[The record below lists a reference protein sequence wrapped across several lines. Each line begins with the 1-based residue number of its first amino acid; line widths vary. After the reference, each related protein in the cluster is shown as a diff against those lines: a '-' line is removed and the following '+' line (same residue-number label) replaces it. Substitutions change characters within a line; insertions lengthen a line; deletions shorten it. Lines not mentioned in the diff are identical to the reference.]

1 MHQIPEKLDWL
12 KQVTI
17 IGVGL
22 LGGSVGMSL
31 RRCGVTVHGYSRR
44 PESCDIAIR
53 VGAIN
58 RGFADLTEAC
68 QDSDV
73 VVIAS
78 PVDRIAPLSGQVAQ
92 CVNPET
98 VITDVGSTKAMIV
111 DQVNQDSE
119 VAKRFVAA
127 HPIAG
132 SEKSGVEYAT
142 ASLFDGKCVII
153 TPDSATSQ
161 QHLSRAEQFW
171 QLVGGVT
178 VNMSPEEH
186 DHCLASVSHLPHLVS
201 SLLASNTN
209 PKSAPLVGSGW
220 KDMTRVAA
228 GDPDMWTAI
237 CQHNRM
243 AILDQVDRFSN
254 QLQQLRDLLASGND
268 EQLQAWLQAAKDT
281 KLQIG

>member
-1 MHQIPEKLDWL
+1 MHQIPQKPDWL
-12 KQVTI
+12 NQVTI
-17 IGVGL
+17 VGVGL

-58 RGFADLTEAC
+58 RGFADLSEAC
-68 QDSDV
+68 DDSDV
-73 VVIAS
+73 IVIAS
-78 PVDRIAPLSGQVAQ
+78 PVDRIAPLSSQVAKFTK
-92 CVNPET
+92 PES

-111 DQVNQDSE
+111 DQVNQDPQ

-142 ASLFDGKCVII
+142 ATLFDGKCIII
-153 TPDSATSQ
+153 TPDDNTSQ
-161 QHLSRAEQFW
+161 EHLSRAEQFW
-171 QLVGGVT
+171 QLVGGRT
-178 VNMSPEEH
+178 VNLSPAEH
-186 DHCLASVSHLPHLVS
+186 DNCLASVSHLPHLVS
-201 SLLASNTN
+201 SLLASNTD

-228 GDPDMWTAI
+228 GDPEMWTAI
-237 CQHNRM
+237 CQHNRP
-243 AILDQVDRFSN
+243 AILDQLDAFSN
-254 QLQQLRDLLASGND
+254 HLQQLRDLLASGDD
-268 EQLQAWLQAAKDT
+268 EKLQAWLQKAKET
-281 KLQIG
+281 KQQIG